1 MTSKLLTVWI
11 CLATLV
17 ACTKTPEETPKSTLS
32 TKNQILTQVD
42 VDTRVN
48 EFFKTRYK
56 KYNEQNKCWIRV
68 FSAGTYCVTIKVIA
82 HQETST
88 RDLIYVVESGSPID
102 QNRNL
107 LSFHAAA
114 GLMTLF
120 LIEDVNEQLKIIAES
135 EEIMNGAYGAPN
147 DNIKT
152 YRIGSDGQ
160 LGLRLVNGYGNQGVF
175 SGSLALYMQKDNK
188 IVEVAELNTYSGN
201 SGACGDEKDQ
211 ICNLFEEDLVVEV
224 VSAASKKYFDL
235 KLTQKTADKEMG
247 KPMIKSE
254 KTYVIQF
261 DEKKFAYDLE
271 KFRKASENK

>member
-1 MTSKLLTVWI
+1 
-11 CLATLV
+11 V
-17 ACTKTPEETPKSTLS
+17 ACTKSPEETPKSTLS
-32 TKNQILTQVD
+32 MKNQILTQID
-42 VDTRVN
+42 VDTRVD

-82 HQETST
+82 HQESST
-88 RDLIYVVESGSPID
+88 RDLIYVVESGSPMD

-107 LSFHAAA
+107 LNFHAAA

-135 EEIMNGAYGAPN
+135 EEIMNGAFGTPN
-147 DNIKT
+147 DNVKT

-224 VSAASKKYFDL
+224 VNAASKKYFDL

-271 KFRKASENK
+271 KFNKASGIK